1 MAEGKTEVAKE
12 SFIQRLSD
20 NGPKL
25 LFYTMI
31 VASILI
37 FTVGLIR
44 ILR

>member
-1 MAEGKTEVAKE
+1 MAEGKTEIAKG